1 MLVEVMDFKLNVF
14 DKLMIINVGSSAFY
28 QKGVFNMNSYIY
40 LDHAATSPMNGQV
53 IEAMTTAM
61 QHVFGNASSIHGA
74 GREARKY
81 LDDAREVL
89 ANSIGAHA
97 GEIIFTSGGTEAD
110 NSAILGTVYARA
122 NEGKHIITTQVEHHA
137 VLHTCEKLEREG
149 FDVTYLP
156 VDQMGCVAVEDVQ
169 KALREDT
176 ILVTIMY
183 GNNEVGTI
191 QPIAEIGEL
200 LRNHQATFHTDAVQA
215 YGLEAIDVDQLQVDL
230 LSVSAHK
237 INGPKGIGFLYQKT
251 GTPLASYA
259 LGGAQEKKRRA
270 GTENIPAIIGFAKA
284 VQVANKL
291 REEKRSLY
299 NHFKQIMLDVFSQ
312 EKLAFHVNGNEEQSL
327 PHILNISFDGMEV
340 ESFLVNLDMAGICV
354 SSGSACT
361 AGSID
366 PSHVLV
372 AMFGQGAEELR
383 NSIRFSF
390 GQDLTEKDIRSAA
403 EKTAQIVKKLA
414 KK

>member
-1 MLVEVMDFKLNVF
+1 
-14 DKLMIINVGSSAFY
+14 
-28 QKGVFNMNSYIY
+28 MNSYIY
-40 LDHAATSPMNGQV
+40 LDHAATSPMNDKV
-53 IEAMTTAM
+53 IDAMAIAM
-61 QHVFGNASSIHGA
+61 REVYGNASSIHGA

-81 LDDAREVL
+81 LDDAREIL
-89 ANSIGAHA
+89 AHSIGAKPS
-97 GEIIFTSGGTEAD
+97 EIILTSGGTEAD
-110 NSAILGTVYARA
+110 NTAILGTAYARA
-122 NEGKHIITTQVEHHA
+122 TEGKHIITTQIEHHA
-137 VLHTCEKLEREG
+137 VLHTCEKLERDG

-156 VDQMGCVAVEDVQ
+156 VDTMGRVSVEAVQ
-169 KALREDT
+169 RALREDT

-200 LRNHQATFHTDAVQA
+200 LRDHQATFHTDAVQA
-215 YGLEAIDVDQLQVDL
+215 YGLETINITNLQVDL

-270 GTENIPAIIGFAKA
+270 GTENIPAVLAFATA
-284 VQVANKL
+284 VQNASEL
-291 REEKRSLY
+291 RLDKRSLY
-299 NHFKQIMLDVFSQ
+299 NHFKQIMLEVFAH
-312 EKLAFHVNGNEEQSL
+312 EKLSFHVNGDTQNAL
-327 PHILNISFDGMEV
+327 PHVLNVSFAGMEV

-372 AMFGQGAEELR
+372 AMFGQGTEELR

-390 GQDLTEKDIRSAA
+390 GEGLTEEDVRQAA
-403 EKTAQIVKKLA
+403 AKTAIIVKRLA
-414 KK
+414 N

>member
-1 MLVEVMDFKLNVF
+1 MDVLFICAKVKCQRQLRRGVI
-14 DKLMIINVGSSAFY
+14 D

-61 QHVFGNASSIHGA
+61 QQVFGNASSIHGA

-81 LDDAREVL
+81 LDNARELL
-89 ANSIGAHA
+89 AKSIGAQA

-110 NSAILGTVYARA
+110 NTAILGTVYARA

-137 VLHTCEKLEREG
+137 VLHTCEKLERDG
-149 FDVTYLP
+149 FEVTYLP
-156 VDQMGCVAVEDVQ
+156 VDQLGRVAVEDVQ
-169 KALREDT
+169 EALREDT

-200 LRNHQATFHTDAVQA
+200 LREHHATFHTDAVQA
-215 YGLEAIDVDQLQVDL
+215 YGLEKIDVNQLQVDL

-237 INGPKGIGFLYQKT
+237 INGPKGVGFLYQKT
-251 GTPLASYA
+251 GTPLASFA

-270 GTENIPAIIGFAKA
+270 GTENIPAIIGFATA

-299 NHFKQIMLDVFSQ
+299 NHFKQIMLEVFTQ
-312 EKLAFHVNGNEEQSL
+312 EKLALHVNGEEKHSL
-327 PHILNISFDGMEV
+327 PHVLNISFKGMEV

-390 GQDLTEKDIRSAA
+390 GQDLTENDIRDAA

-414 KK
+414 TK

>member
-1 MLVEVMDFKLNVF
+1 
-14 DKLMIINVGSSAFY
+14 
-28 QKGVFNMNSYIY
+28 MNSYIY

-312 EKLAFHVNGNEEQSL
+312 EKLAFRVNGNEEQSL

>member
-1 MLVEVMDFKLNVF
+1 
-14 DKLMIINVGSSAFY
+14 
-28 QKGVFNMNSYIY
+28 MNSYIY

-53 IEAMTTAM
+53 IEAMTSAM

-81 LDDAREVL
+81 LDDARDIL
-89 ANSIGAHA
+89 AKSIGAHA

-110 NSAILGTVYARA
+110 NTAILGTVYARA
-122 NEGKHIITTQVEHHA
+122 KEGKHIITTQVEHHA
-137 VLHTCEKLEREG
+137 VLHTCEKLERDG

-156 VDQMGCVAVEDVQ
+156 VDKAGRVAVEDVQ
-169 KALREDT
+169 KVLRDDT

-200 LRNHQATFHTDAVQA
+200 LQGHQATFHTDAVQA
-215 YGLEAIDVDQLQVDL
+215 YGLEQIDVAQLKVDL

-237 INGPKGIGFLYQKT
+237 INGPKGIGFLFQKA
-251 GTPLASYA
+251 GTPLATYA

-270 GTENIPAIIGFAKA
+270 GTENIPAIIGFATA

-312 EKLAFHVNGNEEQSL
+312 EKLAFHVNGDEEQSL
-327 PHILNISFDGMEV
+327 PHVLNISFEGMEV

-372 AMFGQGAEELR
+372 AMFGQGTEELR

-390 GQDLTEKDIRSAA
+390 GQDLTEKDIRDAA

-414 KK
+414 KR

>member
-1 MLVEVMDFKLNVF
+1 
-14 DKLMIINVGSSAFY
+14 
-28 QKGVFNMNSYIY
+28 MNSYIY

-61 QHVFGNASSIHGA
+61 QEVFGNASSIHKA

-81 LDDAREVL
+81 LDDARELL
-89 ANSIGAHA
+89 AKSIGAQA

-110 NSAILGTVYARA
+110 NMAILGTVYARA

-137 VLHTCEKLEREG
+137 VLHTCEKLERDG
-149 FDVTYLP
+149 FEVTYLP
-156 VDQMGCVAVEDVQ
+156 VDQKGRVAIEDVQ
-169 KALREDT
+169 KALRDDT

-191 QPIAEIGEL
+191 QPIAEIGAL
-200 LRNHQATFHTDAVQA
+200 LREHSAIFHTDAVQA
-215 YGLEAIDVDQLQVDL
+215 YGLESIDVNELQVDL

-237 INGPKGIGFLYQKT
+237 INGPKGVGFLYQKA

-270 GTENIPAIIGFAKA
+270 GTENIPAIIAFATA
-284 VQVANKL
+284 VQVANEL

-299 NHFKQIMLDVFSQ
+299 NHFKQIMLAVFSQ
-312 EKLAFHVNGNEEQSL
+312 EKLAFHVNGDEVYSL
-327 PHILNISFDGMEV
+327 PHVLSISFAGMEV
-340 ESFLVNLDMAGICV
+340 ESFLVNLDMAGIYV

-372 AMFGQGAEELR
+372 AMFGQSADELR

-390 GQDLTEKDIRSAA
+390 GQGLTEKDIQDAA

>member
-1 MLVEVMDFKLNVF
+1 
-14 DKLMIINVGSSAFY
+14 
-28 QKGVFNMNSYIY
+28 MNSYIY

-61 QHVFGNASSIHGA
+61 QQVFGNASSIHGA

-81 LDDAREVL
+81 LDDARDIL
-89 ANSIGAHA
+89 AKSIGAQA

-110 NSAILGTVYARA
+110 NTAILGTVYARA
-122 NEGKHIITTQVEHHA
+122 KEGKHIITTQVEHHA
-137 VLHTCEKLEREG
+137 VLHTCEKLERDG

-156 VDQMGCVAVEDVQ
+156 VDKTGRVAVEDVQ
-169 KALREDT
+169 KALRDDT

-200 LRNHQATFHTDAVQA
+200 LQGHQATFHTDAVQA
-215 YGLEAIDVDQLQVDL
+215 YGLEQIDVGQLKVDL

-237 INGPKGIGFLYQKT
+237 INGPKGIGFLFQKA
-251 GTPLASYA
+251 GTPLANYA

-270 GTENIPAIIGFAKA
+270 GTENIPAIIGFATA
-284 VQVANKL
+284 VQVANQL

-312 EKLAFHVNGNEEQSL
+312 ENLAFHVNGDEEQSL
-327 PHILNISFDGMEV
+327 PHVLNISFEGMEV

-372 AMFGQGAEELR
+372 AMFGQGTEELR

-390 GQDLTEKDIRSAA
+390 GQDLTEKDIRHAA
-403 EKTAQIVKKLA
+403 EKTAQIVKRLA
-414 KK
+414 KR